1 MFMLAAPSQ
10 LPLDIRHVPALLPS
24 PDLANA
30 SATPILRELDQRIDR
45 LRNVLDGGSVPSG
58 SDGTS
63 RS

>member
-1 MFMLAAPSQ
+1 MLAAPSQ

-24 PDLANA
+24 LDLANA